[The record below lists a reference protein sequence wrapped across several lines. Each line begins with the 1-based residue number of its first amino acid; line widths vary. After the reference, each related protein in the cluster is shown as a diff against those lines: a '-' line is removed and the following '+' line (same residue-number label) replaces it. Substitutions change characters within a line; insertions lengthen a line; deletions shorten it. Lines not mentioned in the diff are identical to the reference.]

1 MKQLLILADEGFNG
15 HFLRA
20 LREQDFQV
28 DWVLE
33 VSPGIDDEE
42 VIELAKGQ
50 GRTLLTEDKDFGEWV
65 FAHQVSGL
73 SIVFVRYSKEDYPII
88 LESLITILTELNEKI
103 DSQSN
108 EFITINKNKIRRR
121 LI

>member
-15 HFLRA
+15 HFVRA